1 FHRELAGR
9 EVFVDLV
16 PRDRHGDRRVGA
28 GAERVRR
35 DGGLAAGVLE
45 VVDVDPRAAF
55 VDRPFDGGDLWIL
68 GGHRGSDVP
77 GEGGGG
83 VVVDGP
89 AGGDVD
95 VEPARARRLDAA
107 REAEF
112 LHLLADA
119 DRGPHDL
126 AEPGAGTRVQVED
139 DPVGPVR
146 VGNAGMPG
154 VEFDGAHLDR
164 VEDRRAGAD
173 VAEDGLPF
181 GPGGF
186 RGPDVVRH
194 LSGYALAHD
203 GLAVH
208 TVGVDL
214 EHERTVL
221 EVA

>member
-1 FHRELAGR
+1 APGGGRDRVPQAVAPARRAGGLRGLLLRHGLLEGLARDIRVPEQLFPDVPEPLEAVGDVFHRELAGR

-45 VVDVDPRAAF
+45 VGDVDPRAAF

-119 DRGPHDL
+119 DRGPHYV
-126 AEPGAGTRVQVED
+126 AEPGAGTRV
-139 DPVGPVR
+139 
-146 VGNAGMPG
+146 
-154 VEFDGAHLDR
+154 
-164 VEDRRAGAD
+164 
-173 VAEDGLPF
+173 
-181 GPGGF
+181 
-186 RGPDVVRH
+186 
-194 LSGYALAHD
+194 
-203 GLAVH
+203 
-208 TVGVDL
+208 
-214 EHERTVL
+214 
-221 EVA
+221 